1 MSKRITPFL
10 ELADAELVAKLG
22 ELKEELFN
30 LRFQAATG
38 VLENNARLGV
48 LKRDVAR
55 VNTVLRAREIAA
67 AESLAA
73 GKK

>member
-55 VNTVLRAREIAA
+55 VNTVLRAREIVA
-67 AESLAA
+67 AEALAA

>member
-1 MSKRITPFL
+1 MSKRITSFL

-38 VLENNARLGV
+38 VLENTARLGV

-67 AESLAA
+67 AELLAA

>member
-10 ELADAELVAKLG
+10 ELADAELVGKLG

-67 AESLAA
+67 AEALAA

>member
-10 ELADAELVAKLG
+10 ELADAELVARLG

-67 AESLAA
+67 AEALAA

>member
-55 VNTVLRAREIAA
+55 VNTLLRAREITA
-67 AESLAA
+67 AEVLAA

>member
-10 ELADAELVAKLG
+10 ELADAELLAKLG

-67 AESLAA
+67 AEALAA

>member
-1 MSKRITPFL
+1 MSKRITAFL
-10 ELADAELVAKLG
+10 ELADAELVARLG

-38 VLENNARLGV
+38 VLENSARLGV

-67 AESLAA
+67 ADLLAA

>member
-10 ELADAELVAKLG
+10 ELADTELVAKLG

-67 AESLAA
+67 AEALAA

>member
-10 ELADAELVAKLG
+10 ELADTELVAKLG

-38 VLENNARLGV
+38 VLENTARLGV

-55 VNTVLRAREIAA
+55 VNTVLRTREIAA
-67 AESLAA
+67 ADSLAA

>member
-10 ELADAELVAKLG
+10 ELADAERVAKLG

-67 AESLAA
+67 AEVLAA

>member
-1 MSKRITPFL
+1 MTKRITAFL

-67 AESLAA
+67 AEALAA

>member
-1 MSKRITPFL
+1 VTKRISQFT
-10 ELADAELVAKLG
+10 ELADAELVARLA

-30 LRFQAATG
+30 LRFQEATG
-38 VLENNARLGV
+38 VLENHSRLGL

-67 AESLAA
+67 AELLAA

>member
-1 MSKRITPFL
+1 VSKRITPFL

-38 VLENNARLGV
+38 VLENNARIGV
-48 LKRDVAR
+48 VKRDVAR

>member
-38 VLENNARLGV
+38 VLENNARIGV
-48 LKRDVAR
+48 VKRDVAR

>member
-1 MSKRITPFL
+1 MGRPWRLS
-10 ELADAELVAKLG
+10 VVQ
-22 ELKEELFN
+22 FN

-38 VLENNARLGV
+38 VLENSARLGV

-67 AESLAA
+67 AELLAA